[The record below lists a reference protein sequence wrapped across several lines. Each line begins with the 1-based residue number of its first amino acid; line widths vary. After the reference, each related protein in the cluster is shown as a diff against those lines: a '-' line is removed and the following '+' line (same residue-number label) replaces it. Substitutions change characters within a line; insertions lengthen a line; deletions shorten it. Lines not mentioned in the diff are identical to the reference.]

1 MLLFHTQ
8 SVFLYRA
15 PYKGGGTSCPIH
27 TNGAATGP
35 AYTPARN
42 AKKGGVTLK
51 LCINHKGNICENSD
65 HLQLYKKWKGKSG
78 ENCTVLQK
86 LTFKFYLVEN
96 RGATGLTLQYCNAIF
111 RYLVTLGHG
120 LLTVCHVMDYISLLK
135 IVFI

>member
-1 MLLFHTQ
+1 MLFHTQ

-15 PYKGGGTSCPIH
+15 PYKGGGNSCPIH

-65 HLQLYKKWKGKSG
+65 HLKLYKKWKGKSG

-86 LTFKFYLVEN
+86 LTSKFYLVEN
-96 RGATGLTLQYCNAIF
+96 RGATGLTLQYFNVIL
-111 RYLVTLGHG
+111 R
-120 LLTVCHVMDYISLLK
+120 
-135 IVFI
+135 

>member
-1 MLLFHTQ
+1 M
-8 SVFLYRA
+8 
-15 PYKGGGTSCPIH
+15 
-27 TNGAATGP
+27 
-35 AYTPARN
+35 
-42 AKKGGVTLK
+42 K
-51 LCINHKGNICENSD
+51 LCINHKGNICENFN